1 MAGEVTAHA
10 ETAMSRK
17 RGALTGEAW
26 GKEPRP
32 THTPF

>member
-1 MAGEVTAHA
+1 MAGEATAHA

-17 RGALTGEAW
+17 RSALMGEVR